1 VRPQKIVAGR
11 DIVAVDTYCAGLL
24 GRKPADILMLKK
36 AADHGLG
43 RTDLGTISIKEVS
56 V

>member
-1 VRPQKIVAGR
+1 VAGR

-24 GRKPADILMLKK
+24 GRKPAEIVMLKK

-43 RTDLGTISIKEVS
+43 RTDLGAISITEIS